1 MALSGDVRRR
11 TSRIVMTVALVVVTV
26 MCMPTMRS
34 ALSVGEVDFDGSGVY
49 VMHFADGGTATLH
62 VNGKMTGTCRVSAS
76 VSGSNVSYSA
86 VMPDGATIPLA
97 MAMPAAARPASGTY
111 SFTASPLGGN
121 SWSVDVETEG
131 ATSVIG
137 ANGAVT
143 SVTQPY
149 WVSLLRGTW
158 GGTAVPQVAWLSF
171 RKTSSNPAVSEG
183 GTYDLRNATFGVYLS
198 ANDARLDRNAV
209 AKRVTAGDGAISEK
223 IALEEGRYYVREISA
238 PTGFAI
244 SDQVTEVVLG
254 VGQSKEHSQ
263 SDMPL
268 FSSSFSITKNDSMTA
283 RTLAQGDATLVGT
296 RFRVEYFDAYL
307 TSSTIGSRTPLRT
320 WIVATDENVKALVD
334 VAHKVAG
341 SDLYMDGTSAVL
353 PLGTYRISE
362 ETPPSGYRQNQASFV
377 RQVTGVGVVAVN

>member
-1 MALSGDVRRR
+1 MTLFGDVRREA
-11 TSRIVMTVALVVVTV
+11 SRIVMTAALVVVAV
-26 MCMPTMRS
+26 MCMPVMRS
-34 ALSVGEVDFDGSGVY
+34 AFSVGEVDFDGSGTY
-49 VMHFADGGTATLH
+49 MMHFANGGTATLH
-62 VNGKMTGTCRVSAS
+62 VNGKMTGTCRVTAS
-76 VSGSNVSYSA
+76 VSGTSVSYSA
-86 VMPDGATIPLA
+86 TMPDGVVIPLS
-97 MAMPAAARPASGTY
+97 MVMPSAARPAGGTY
-111 SFTASPLGGN
+111 SFTANPLGGN
-121 SWSVDVETEG
+121 SWSVDVETEV

-171 RKTSSNPAVSEG
+171 RKTSANPVVSEG

-209 AKRVTAGDGAISEK
+209 AKRVTSGDGATSEK

-238 PTGFAI
+238 PTGFSI
-244 SDQVTEVVLG
+244 SDQVTEVNLG

-263 SDMPL
+263 SDEPL
-268 FSSSFSITKNDSMTA
+268 SSSSFGMTKNDSMTA

-296 RFRVEYFDAYL
+296 RFKIEYFDAYL
-307 TSSTIGSRTPLRT
+307 TSATIGSRAPLRT
-320 WIVATDENVKALVD
+320 WVVATDENARAWVD

-341 SDLYMDGTSAVL
+341 SDLYMDGSSVVL

-377 RQVTGVGVVAVN
+377 RQVTGIGVIAVN